1 MKLAIMVRP
10 SFASRRER
18 HGVHCLCT
26 PVVSMVSGKFPKMQ
40 CQVLSILIY
49 FKEFEFGSG
58 DGTMENCKG
67 YMSLTVKR
75 KGNAWQSEAAIAEEK
90 RDHHPRATKPF
101 KYHVNHVIPLT

>member
-1 MKLAIMVRP
+1 
-10 SFASRRER
+10 
-18 HGVHCLCT
+18 
-26 PVVSMVSGKFPKMQ
+26 
-40 CQVLSILIY
+40 
-49 FKEFEFGSG
+49 
-58 DGTMENCKG
+58 MENCKG